1 MSSSLGIYASQI
13 SGHLSTNNFSSIAT
27 VLGNGSS
34 STITF
39 SSIPS
44 TYTHLQL
51 RISTVTYSAGSG
63 FFIRMN
69 SDSGTNYSYHYL
81 NGNGSGAS
89 SGAFTSTTFI
99 SPFGVSYGTQTTSPS
114 VSIIDILDYTNT
126 NKNKTTRALSGMDN
140 NGSGELQLF
149 SGLWMNTA
157 AITNL
162 TLTTL
167 SSTTYSTG
175 STFALYG
182 VK

>member
-1 MSSSLGIYASQI
+1 MPILGVIDSGK
-13 SGHLSTNNFSSIAT
+13 SGHLSTNSYASIAT

-34 STITF
+34 STITV

-44 TYTHLQL
+44 TFAHLQL
-51 RISTVTYSAGSG
+51 RISTVTSSAGSG

-81 NGNGSGAS
+81 NGNGSVTG
-89 SGAFTSTTFI
+89 SGAVTSTNFI
-99 SPFGVSYGTQTTSPS
+99 SPFGVTYGTQTTSPT

-140 NGSGELQLF
+140 NGGGELQLF

-182 VK
+182 IR